1 VRRYGLKVNPSP
13 ESDSLKE
20 KQDSEEK
27 VKWQPLTLGEIFKEC
42 GVGEFDIRSVK
53 TTGSPEE

>member
-1 VRRYGLKVNPSP
+1 VNPSP